1 MEGFSYGFGCHLCVS
16 VFFFLGLVFSC
27 FIVFSSFLITLL
39 LLSFEPADIDFCSP
53 MAARPNFGIS
63 LLGNNCTLYGHCGVG
78 VLCLQPVFS
87 MYL

>member
-1 MEGFSYGFGCHLCVS
+1 MGLAVIF
-16 VFFFLGLVFSC
+16 VFLFLFLLGLAFSC

-78 VLCLQPVFS
+78 VLCLQPVFF
-87 MYL
+87 YVFVA